1 MKEVKE
7 SGPEAGV
14 ASGQGD
20 PSVSKPRCADTH
32 TCCIRFRDPCLAAAA
47 DYNSVYAGDSLS
59 RKAELVKTVL
69 SGRNEAGVCLRERRG
84 GARLEQAFF
93 WGELSSSSITLEPG
107 VQSQDSCLPVV

>member
-1 MKEVKE
+1 MKEVKA

-20 PSVSKPRCADTH
+20 PSVSKPRCAYTH
-32 TCCIRFRDPCLAAAA
+32 TCRIRFRDPCLAAAA

-59 RKAELVKTVL
+59 GKAELVKTVL
-69 SGRNEAGVCLRERRG
+69 SGRKEAGVCLREGRG

-93 WGELSSSSITLEPG
+93 
-107 VQSQDSCLPVV
+107 